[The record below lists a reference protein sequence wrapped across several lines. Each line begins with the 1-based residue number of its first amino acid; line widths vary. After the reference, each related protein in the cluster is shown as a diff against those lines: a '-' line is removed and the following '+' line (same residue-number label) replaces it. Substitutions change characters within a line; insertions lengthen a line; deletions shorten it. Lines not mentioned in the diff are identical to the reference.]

1 MVSCKLYR
9 SPCFGKSLRFLA
21 ESFNSPVFTA
31 FSSSLSKERDSW
43 EFWQKGCIFITI
55 GGLLTPPPPS
65 RSQISIISLV
75 SPRNFT
81 YLYDPWDRVS
91 TALGGFG
98 FGFTTASLVNIPITS
113 LSLSCCN
120 YHWIFIT
127 QVTDALASCL
137 WSPKV
142 QDFSLWVHDHLCQC
156 VTCNVPGCLCL
167 WSGSQFVTD
176 WAELS
181 PTARLTHPAPQL
193 RSDPA
198 RAGTAG

>member
-9 SPCFGKSLRFLA
+9 SPCFGKSLRFFA

-65 RSQISIISLV
+65 RSRILIISLV

-113 LSLSCCN
+113 LSLVA
-120 YHWIFIT
+120 IIT
-127 QVTDALASCL
+127 G
-137 WSPKV
+137 
-142 QDFSLWVHDHLCQC
+142 FSLLSSQTHLHHVSDHPKSRTLACEHMITC
-156 VTCNVPGCLCL
+156 VSVWHVMSPGACV
-167 WSGSQFVTD
+167 SGHS
-176 WAELS
+176 L
-181 PTARLTHPAPQL
+181 
-193 RSDPA
+193 
-198 RAGTAG
+198 